1 MGGELGESRYKF
13 MCDWVPS
20 MSTWHYHDIVNG
32 LFVVVQSL
40 SCVGLF
46 VTPWTAAQQ
55 APLSFTISWSLP
67 KVTCNQSVMLS
78 SNLILC
84 CCLLLL
90 PSIFPS
96 IRVFSNESALHI
108 RYKKF
113 FLFKWLGI
121 NSRVQPAFPPSFL
134 EPVPT
139 GSGHSPA
146 LSPAICFPEAD
157 PQQEVPCLCPLDLSS
172 GKPILLHTQ
181 ALCSKASFSNK
192 KGNLITDSLGAFSL
206 IKLLPIPKY
215 AQFMPWWLFLIL
227 LPCCQPSSKPQVWTP
242 RTYLQSFGLP
252 RWLSG

>member
-1 MGGELGESRYKF
+1 
-13 MCDWVPS
+13 
-20 MSTWHYHDIVNG
+20 MSQ
-32 LFVVVQSL
+32 LFTS
-40 SCVGLF
+40 G
-46 VTPWTAAQQ
+46 
-55 APLSFTISWSLP
+55 I
-67 KVTCNQSVMLS
+67 
-78 SNLILC
+78 
-84 CCLLLL
+84 
-90 PSIFPS
+90 
-96 IRVFSNESALHI
+96 
-108 RYKKF
+108 KF

-215 AQFMPWWLFLIL
+215 AQFMP
-227 LPCCQPSSKPQVWTP
+227 
-242 RTYLQSFGLP
+242 
-252 RWLSG
+252 